1 MRKELKTD
9 LERIAYNCRQATFLI
24 EKKQDEE
31 LTNREKLELK
41 LHLAG
46 CYICRVY
53 EQQSLIISVLVRN
66 MVNNGTPTGI
76 KLDDDYKSLLKK
88 KIVEKMDQHYK

>member
-1 MRKELKTD
+1 MKKELKTD

-24 EKKQDEE
+24 EKKQGEE

-41 LHLAG
+41 VHLAG

-53 EQQSLIISVLVRN
+53 EDQSIMISALVRN
-66 MVNNGTPTGI
+66 LLKPDATAEI
-76 KLDDDYKSLLKK
+76 RLDDDYKNELKQRINN
-88 KIVEKMDQHYK
+88 KINEQN